1 MLEKLKELM
10 KNVAPEVNLDN
21 VTLETKL
28 IDDLHFDSLGIMMFA
43 MAIEDE
49 FGALEI
55 QATEMESKLF
65 QNQKLHFLISIKNQF
80 QHSAN
85 TTFRTR
91 QILKIS
97 VRKLK
102 IGLIKNVRHLNYWI

>member
-10 KNVAPEVNLDN
+10 KNVAPEVDLDN

-49 FGALEI
+49 FGVTFDEPMNFLTVKDVVDYI
-55 QATEMESKLF
+55 ESVK
-65 QNQKLHFLISIKNQF
+65 K
-80 QHSAN
+80 
-85 TTFRTR
+85 
-91 QILKIS
+91 
-97 VRKLK
+97 
-102 IGLIKNVRHLNYWI
+102 

>member
-49 FGALEI
+49 FGITFDEPMNFLTVKDVI
-55 QATEMESKLF
+55 DYIESVK
-65 QNQKLHFLISIKNQF
+65 K
-80 QHSAN
+80 
-85 TTFRTR
+85 
-91 QILKIS
+91 
-97 VRKLK
+97 
-102 IGLIKNVRHLNYWI
+102 